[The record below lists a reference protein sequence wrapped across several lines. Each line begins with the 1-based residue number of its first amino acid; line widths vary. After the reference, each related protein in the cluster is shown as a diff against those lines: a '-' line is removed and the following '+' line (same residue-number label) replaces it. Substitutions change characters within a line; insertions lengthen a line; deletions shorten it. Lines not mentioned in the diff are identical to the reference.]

1 MRRRLVSLSHLP
13 KNQTKQK
20 ENSKMYKQST
30 NQHHT
35 ENKMQIW
42 KIVEEKSQCESKFQ
56 KSKIKNQK
64 IKKSQREWKKTFGNV
79 LDFTDRRVEK
89 EPFGNLVLLLVAQ
102 LCFFNVRHFSLSLCF
117 GSVGDFEKELNL
129 RFVFCLCVFVVE
141 GRKRIR
147 IWSGPLVWFGGV
159 CVMRDMDGRDCLGP
173 TEVSNQTHVVW
184 DL

>member
-1 MRRRLVSLSHLP
+1 MRI
-13 KNQTKQK
+13 
-20 ENSKMYKQST
+20 
-30 NQHHT
+30 
-35 ENKMQIW
+35 QIP
-42 KIVEEKSQCESKFQ
+42 
-56 KSKIKNQK
+56 KIKNQK
-64 IKKSQREWKKTFGNV
+64 SKNQKITERVKKRPLATYWISPTGE
-79 LDFTDRRVEK
+79 LRR
-89 EPFGNLVLLLVAQ
+89 NHLAIS
-102 LCFFNVRHFSLSLCF
+102 FFCLSLSSVSSMSAISLSLSLSLCF

-159 CVMRDMDGRDCLGP
+159 CVMREMDGRDCLGP